1 MHALLSQREALSTR
15 ILTRHCSHYVSPSQ
29 TPQVMG
35 EVRRFLEGL
44 IVRGLVVRGFILGG
58 LILRGLFVR
67 CLDLRGWNLRGLLVR
82 GLAVRGWVLRGL
94 VVRSLI
100 VNERFGGFTRP
111 WENRAE

>member
-1 MHALLSQREALSTR
+1 MPCLVGERSSLPR
-15 ILTRHCSHYVSPSQ
+15 ILTKHCSHYVSPSQ

-44 IVRGLVVRGFILGG
+44 IVRGFILGG